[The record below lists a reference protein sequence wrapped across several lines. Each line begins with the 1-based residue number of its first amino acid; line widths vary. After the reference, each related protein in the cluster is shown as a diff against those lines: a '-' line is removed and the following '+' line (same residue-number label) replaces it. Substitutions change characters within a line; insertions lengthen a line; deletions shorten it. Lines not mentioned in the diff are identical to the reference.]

1 MRLRFAVLTSFAL
14 ILAGCGGKAPES
26 AVEHFYRS
34 VEKGEITEAKGFL
47 SKQILGMLG
56 DNKATTA
63 LVSET
68 EKIKNCGGI
77 DTVKVNL
84 TGEGETRSGT
94 TVVTYK
100 KSDLPKCK
108 TLNQKTVLIKE
119 DGNWKLSASK

>member
-1 MRLRFAVLTSFAL
+1 MRLHLAVLTSATL
-14 ILAGCGGKAPES
+14 VLAGCGGKAPES
-26 AVEHFYRS
+26 AVEHFYRA

-56 DNKATTA
+56 DNKATAA
-63 LVSET
+63 LASET
-68 EKIKNCGGI
+68 DKIKNCGGI

-108 TLNQKTVLIKE
+108 TLNQKTVLIK
-119 DGNWKLSASK
+119 